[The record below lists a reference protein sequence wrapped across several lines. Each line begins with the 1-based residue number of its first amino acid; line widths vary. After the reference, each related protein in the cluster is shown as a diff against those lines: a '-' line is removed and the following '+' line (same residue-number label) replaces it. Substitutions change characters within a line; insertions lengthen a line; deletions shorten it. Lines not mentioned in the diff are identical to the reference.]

1 MQFEAKCPVFP
12 SLYAATLV
20 LDLRL
25 GEFAMNDLRMFKMLR
40 REDALSSALAT
51 TW

>member
-1 MQFEAKCPVFP
+1 MQVEAIFPVFP
-12 SLYAATLV
+12 SLYVATLV

-25 GEFAMNDLRMFKMLR
+25 GDFAMNNLRMFKMLR
-40 REDALSSALAT
+40 REDALWSVLAT